1 MVLSLFTPFLYKM
14 LFDVKVEIREYT
26 LLSMISVPPI
36 VVFIY
41 FLLYCSI
48 LTSPCTPSC
57 AFTGT
62 FLMWNVHW
70 RNLLNMRKVR

>member
-1 MVLSLFTPFLYKM
+1 ME
-14 LFDVKVEIREYT
+14 VEIREYT
-26 LLSMISVPPI
+26 LRMISITPPSPI

-62 FLMWNVHW
+62 FLMWTVHW
-70 RNLLNMRKVR
+70 RNLLLIMRKVR